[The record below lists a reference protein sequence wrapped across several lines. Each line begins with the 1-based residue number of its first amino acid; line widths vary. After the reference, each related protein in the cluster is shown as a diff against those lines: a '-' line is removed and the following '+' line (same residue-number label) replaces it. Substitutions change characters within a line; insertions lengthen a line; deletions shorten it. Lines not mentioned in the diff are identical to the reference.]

1 MNRGKR
7 IRLDTSGGD
16 DGGDDDGFDPTE
28 FYKKQQKEM
37 LLKASLHVRA
47 SKLEIQE
54 AQKEADQAPRYHSI
68 PSTTTNSAVPE
79 GGRRSRSAANAAK
92 AAMSMMNETD
102 MDEVVFG
109 NRRKDPATPAAV
121 IIPTA
126 RTPSSRARGRGRPRP
141 RISSTSPEEIL
152 RVRKKGSK
160 GRPVTEITEDES
172 SLYYIIRNTK
182 ASLQQV
188 VDDWIDNY
196 KEEKDKALLSLM
208 QFFISAS
215 GCRGTITPLMQSSME
230 HTDIIRCMTEEF
242 EEESGEYPLVTA
254 GQFWKKFRGNFC
266 EFIQLLVKQCQY
278 SIIYDQHLMDNIIS
292 LLTQLS
298 DSQVRAFRHTA
309 TLAAMKLMTALVDIA
324 LTVSI
329 NMENTQRQYDAEQ
342 QKTRDKRATNRLE
355 TLMTRR
361 KELEENTEEIKNMLT
376 YMFKSVFVHR
386 YRDTLPEIRS
396 ICMFEIGQW
405 MKKYHQQFLDD
416 TYLKYIGWTIHDK
429 VGDVRLKCLQT
440 LQPLYS
446 SEELKGKL
454 ELFTSKFKDRI
465 VSMTLDKEF
474 DVAVEAV
481 RLVISIYRHHR
492 DMLSDKDCENV
503 YELVYSSHRAVA
515 QAAGEFLNERLFSP
529 DNEIDPDVRTKRGK
543 KRLPATPL
551 IRDLVEF
558 MIESELHEHGAYLVD
573 SLIESNSM
581 MKDWECM
588 TDLLLE
594 EPGPKEEAL
603 ENRQESSLIEIMV
616 CCIRQAA
623 TGDHPVGRGPTRKIL
638 SAKEQ
643 KLLQE
648 DKQSLTAHFIQT
660 LPHLLRKY
668 APDAEKVSNLLVIPQ
683 YFDLEIY
690 TTSRQEKNLEALL
703 QTIKEL
709 VEKHYKKEVLEATA
723 VTLHHLCDEQYAIFT
738 KCSVHRSTILEMVAT
753 GYKYAIDEYM
763 NLIAV
768 NDEPNDDDR
777 FHLVSSLRKVES
789 FYSCHNMSQYNIWES
804 MFSTTVKYKDSM
816 IQDGGNKLLNMPTEA
831 VKSALNACFYGL
843 ISDQNYLETAS
854 GREST
859 VSDVEALLDRL
870 NRYMTCMKEILS
882 SGTNVM
888 LKEEAFTSVC
898 DLLIMFQVAS
908 KNSVLSSLIYRADK
922 EMWLLLNKFI
932 QEHVFIHED
941 NSEMDQDDHAKI
953 EELHKKRN
961 FLAGFCKLIV
971 YNSLPTKTASDVFRH
986 YVAFYDEYGD
996 IIKTTLGKVRENNK
1010 VNCAKAMVKA
1020 LHTQIQEIQQLQD
1033 TLHIDT
1039 NTVEFHALKELAKR
1053 FALSFGLDALKNRE
1067 AVAQLHKE
1075 SILISAHLE
1084 NTEDATGPPPNL
1096 SFLEIAAEF
1105 SNKLLKQDK
1114 KVILNYLDK
1123 RMSMGMPSSA
1133 REDWQPLLVYRNSLL
1148 HGEGEMPIIPSK
1160 KPYSRKKRGY
1170 EDDDENNDEGS
1181 DPDYF

>member
-68 PSTTTNSAVPE
+68 PTTTTNSAVPE

-196 KEEKDKALLSLM
+196 KEEKDKALFEPNAVFYQCFGLPWNYYTAHAILNGTYGHYSLHD
-208 QFFISAS
+208 
-215 GCRGTITPLMQSSME
+215 GR
-230 HTDIIRCMTEEF
+230 
-242 EEESGEYPLVTA
+242 
-254 GQFWKKFRGNFC
+254 
-266 EFIQLLVKQCQY
+266 LLVKQCQY

-396 ICMFEIGQW
+396 IF
-405 MKKYHQQFLDD
+405 
-416 TYLKYIGWTIHDK
+416 
-429 VGDVRLKCLQT
+429 GDVRLKCLQT

-515 QAAGEFLNERLFSP
+515 QAAGEFLNEH
-529 DNEIDPDVRTKRGK
+529 
-543 KRLPATPL
+543 
-551 IRDLVEF
+551 LVEF

-668 APDAEKVSNLLVIPQ
+668 APDAEKKRTWKL
-683 YFDLEIY
+683 YFKQL
-690 TTSRQEKNLEALL
+690 
-703 QTIKEL
+703 KEL

-888 LKEEAFTSVC
+888 LKEEAFTSV
-898 DLLIMFQVAS
+898 L
-908 KNSVLSSLIYRADK
+908 ADK

-1039 NTVEFHALKELAKR
+1039 NTVEFHALKELGQR
-1053 FALSFGLDALKNRE
+1053 FALSFGLDALKKPR
-1067 AVAQLHKE
+1067 
-1075 SILISAHLE
+1075 SY
-1084 NTEDATGPPPNL
+1084 ATGPPPNL

-1148 HGEGEMPIIPSK
+1148 HASRFRDIGTVERTGMPWATTLQNCLSLQLFWLNHTVYRSK
-1160 KPYSRKKRGY
+1160 FVRKSAVTLNSSERVSVSSWKAPGT
-1170 EDDDENNDEGS
+1170 
-1181 DPDYF
+1181 